1 VAFSPDGKYLALAG
15 MDGTAVLW
23 EIASESISAEMLH
36 EAPVATLNFSP
47 DSEYLATA
55 SYDHTARVWEVDSG
69 EEVARLEHDDIL
81 HGVVFSRPDGNY
93 LATASSDGT
102 ARVQPWQSEGL
113 MDVACKR
120 LTRNLTEEEWQQY
133 VGGPYHKTC
142 RNLPA
147 PEG

>member
-1 VAFSPDGKYLALAG
+1 MWDWAAEKQVARVSDEKEIWDVAFSPDGKYLALAG

-55 SYDHTARVWEVDSG
+55 S
-69 EEVARLEHDDIL
+69 
-81 HGVVFSRPDGNY
+81 
-93 LATASSDGT
+93 SDGT
-102 ARVQPWQSEGL
+102 ARVQPWQSEWL

-120 LTRNLTEEEWQQY
+120 LTRNLTE
-133 VGGPYHKTC
+133 
-142 RNLPA
+142 
-147 PEG
+147 